1 MVMREEANIL
11 EMAVHLMAEAI
22 ITEEIIITILSI
34 KKMQKNLVRKVIFKM
49 DTVRGLE
56 YQPPFLAFIV

>member
-22 ITEEIIITILSI
+22 ITEEIIMTILSI